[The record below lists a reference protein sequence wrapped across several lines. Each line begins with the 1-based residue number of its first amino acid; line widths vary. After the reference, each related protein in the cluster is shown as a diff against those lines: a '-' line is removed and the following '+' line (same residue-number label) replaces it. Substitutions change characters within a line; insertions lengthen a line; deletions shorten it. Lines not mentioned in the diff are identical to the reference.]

1 MKIWGSWTPQLVGT
15 QCVGLGDGQ
24 GGKVGNLKVPIGFN
38 IHDLDDLGNPD
49 FRKCPEMSK
58 CPYNGSILMD
68 IIGVY
73 QGDMSYINGF
83 VGESSLSLVST
94 GLAAEGWRQ
103 SPWSVS
109 ITKNMGIWRSLSDLQ
124 IFLDYLYRF
133 FVIPRCLQTFGLLVW
148 YSVVQ
153 QWGFCGLSSCGLS
166 FSCFLE
172 AFIVTIVFAGRP
184 SGSPRKWSCWIG
196 NSW

>member
-1 MKIWGSWTPQLVGT
+1 M
-15 QCVGLGDGQ
+15 GLGDGQ

-109 ITKNMGIWRSLSDLQ
+109 ITKNMGI
-124 IFLDYLYRF
+124 
-133 FVIPRCLQTFGLLVW
+133 
-148 YSVVQ
+148 
-153 QWGFCGLSSCGLS
+153 
-166 FSCFLE
+166 
-172 AFIVTIVFAGRP
+172 
-184 SGSPRKWSCWIG
+184 
-196 NSW
+196 